1 MSQEHEIR
9 RAPDYTGPFLVTAG
23 VIVFLLLCVVWAIW
37 GLFSAVLAGWATDK
51 VIGIWRRA

>member
-1 MSQEHEIR
+1 MPDDRNIG
-9 RAPDYTGPFLVTAG
+9 RAPNYTQPFLVTAG

-37 GLFSAVLAGWATDK
+37 GLLSAVLAGWATDK